1 MKYSRSALGLLNA
14 QYRSVLR
21 KCFLINVG
29 VFALGMTAAQAAV
42 TVDDYQKVLDALADS
57 ADADIIFNANGNG
70 IDLNGANGLT
80 VGENQKV
87 AFENIGTE
95 GKSSWT
101 NTSYNIINKGSISIS
116 DAIFSQNKASIVSG
130 DKTGGG
136 IIHNSG
142 FISVIENT
150 VFDKN
155 IGIGSNMAWGGIIS
169 NSGGVIDTIKN
180 VSFTNN
186 YLYTEKAAPHGG
198 NILNFGDENSESHIH
213 LIDGAVFENNTMT
226 SAANQIGG
234 AHGVGIDN
242 NEYGFIDKITNS
254 KFINNKTYRTGYEEK
269 TGNYHSSA
277 GGLDNY
283 NYIGEISNSLFQGN
297 SGEVQSA
304 SASASGGAIM
314 NIYNG
319 NGALGQIDKISNVQF
334 IDNHVLSE
342 NGNAHGGA
350 ISTGSA
356 STDKSKTSKISVM
369 ENVLFKG
376 NYAKSGASGSGYY
389 RAYGGAIDNGGDIG
403 QITGNFIQNY
413 VEIYAG
419 ASSGRGGAI
428 FNTGTIDIIEGSFD
442 GNYVVSAESGQ
453 ANGGAIEN
461 SGTIKRLKNVF
472 FSNNFAKSFGGNTY
486 GGVLLN
492 EKGGKV
498 LSVNGTFKENYAK
511 ASSIASGGVIHNEAS
526 TIGTIESD
534 FIGNYVESLSTS
546 NGGGILN
553 ILSTIEKINGN
564 FVENYAKA
572 FEKASG
578 GAINNNKEGKIN
590 EGIEGSFIR
599 NHAEA
604 ETDFVRGGAVMNFG
618 YIKNIQGDMLE
629 NYARTNGTYVIG
641 GALANMYVTASSPG
655 IIDALSGVYANNY
668 AESNGTGSASY
679 AQGGAIYNGANA
691 TISNIIDSAFIGN
704 EARGYTDATDGGAI
718 WNAGKITF
726 SGNNIFADNY
736 KTVNGVKTAN
746 DIYNKGEINV
756 AENGVL
762 NIGGGISGNGSGKIN
777 LNKNAALQLNN
788 SVADGNSVT
797 MADGAS
803 LAFNVNAFKTAETA
817 QDGGR
822 FNGDIQLNGKNNL
835 LVSSYVS
842 GGENSGDGLYK
853 FANDVDATNGE
864 WTLSLNNNGLY
875 NMNVSVNDDNNT
887 LLMKYQKKSAQEIA
901 NALDMST
908 EKGIETA
915 ALSGP
920 KTDNDIFNN
929 ISEIVNN
936 SAQTGNK
943 NLSKMLDDLNDNT
956 QGNAEIARL
965 LNDRISS
972 KIETRLNFRRNERL
986 GVYGLS
992 GGDALQYKPQV
1003 WANVIYQSAKNS
1015 GDNDFD
1021 ADTTGFIAGVDGQ
1034 ANENLTLG
1042 LGYAYQ
1048 KTDMKSGAAK
1058 TDIATHSVL
1067 GYGEYSWKNW
1077 FANALLSYNKSSYEQ
1092 KKNAFSSVLKGDF
1105 DVDVL
1110 GVQLLTGKNIY
1121 TAMGN
1126 NRTAIRPQ
1134 AGVRYYKLN
1143 QDDYTDNA
1151 GMKYESDDS
1160 DILVG
1165 VVGVEAS
1172 MNKQINNLTVTPK
1185 VFVNALYDL
1194 KNDDSNTLVKLPNG
1208 NAYTVSQKSNGKF
1221 GIEAGAEMNFAV
1233 TENLQTG
1240 VAYEYD
1246 WKDDYSAH
1254 TGMIT
1259 LKYAF

>member
-29 VFALGMTAAQAAV
+29 VFTLGMTAAQAAV

-155 IGIGSNMAWGGIIS
+155 IGIGSNTAWGGIIS
-169 NSGGVIDTIKN
+169 NSGGVIDTVKN
-180 VSFTNN
+180 VRFTNN

-198 NILNFGDENSESHIH
+198 NILNFGDENSESHIY

-314 NIYNG
+314 NIYAG
-319 NGALGQIDKISNVQF
+319 EENGALGQIDKISNVQF

-356 STDKSKTSKISVM
+356 STDKSKTSKISIM
-369 ENVLFKG
+369 DNVLFKG
-376 NYAKSGASGSGYY
+376 NYAKSGANISGYF
-389 RAYGGAIDNGGDIG
+389 RAYGGAIDNSGDIG

-419 ASSGRGGAI
+419 ASRGAGGAI
-428 FNTGTIDIIEGSFD
+428 FNSGKIDFIKGTFNS
-442 GNYVVSAESGQ
+442 NYAVTSVESSQ
-453 ANGGAIEN
+453 ASGGAIEN
-461 SGTIKRLKNVF
+461 ES
-472 FSNNFAKSFGGNTY
+472 
-486 GGVLLN
+486 
-492 EKGGKV
+492 
-498 LSVNGTFKENYAK
+498 
-511 ASSIASGGVIHNEAS
+511 S

-572 FEKASG
+572 SEKASG

-655 IIDALSGVYANNY
+655 IIDSLSGVYANNY

>member
-1 MKYSRSALGLLNA
+1 MRYSRSALGLLNA
-14 QYRSVLR
+14 QYRSILK

-29 VFALGMTAAQAAV
+29 VFALGMTAAQATV
-42 TVDDYQKVLDALADS
+42 TIDDYQKVLEALADS

-150 VFDKN
+150 IFDKN
-155 IGIGSNMAWGGIIS
+155 IGIGSNTAWGGIIS

-198 NILNFGDENSESHIH
+198 NILNFGDENSESHIY

-269 TGNYHSSA
+269 SGNYHSSA

-297 SGEVQSA
+297 SGEVQSV
-304 SASASGGAIM
+304 SASATGGAIM

-319 NGALGQIDKISNVQF
+319 NGELGQIDKISNVQF

-342 NGNAHGGA
+342 NGHAVGGA

-356 STDKSKTSKISVM
+356 LKDESKTSKISVM

-376 NYAKSGASGSGYY
+376 NYAKSGANVSGYF

-428 FNTGTIDIIEGSFD
+428 SNTGTIDKIKGSFE
-442 GNYVVSAESGQ
+442 GNYVLTAGKGSAS
-453 ANGGAIEN
+453 GGAI
-461 SGTIKRLKNVF
+461 
-472 FSNNFAKSFGGNTY
+472 GNW
-486 GGVLLN
+486 
-492 EKGGKV
+492 
-498 LSVNGTFKENYAK
+498 
-511 ASSIASGGVIHNEAS
+511 S
-526 TIGTIESD
+526 TIGTIEAD
-534 FIGNYVESLSTS
+534 FIGNYAESLSTS

-553 ILSTIEKINGN
+553 ILSTIEKMKGN

-572 FEKASG
+572 SENASG

-604 ETDFVRGGAVMNFG
+604 ENGFVRGGAVINFG

-629 NYARTNGTYVIG
+629 NYARTNGNYAIG
-641 GALANMYVTASSPG
+641 GALVNVYGNASSQG

-679 AQGGAIYNGANA
+679 AQGGAIYNGEKA

-718 WNAGKITF
+718 WNAGKINF
-726 SGNNIFADNY
+726 SGNNTFADNY

-746 DIYNKGEINV
+746 DIYNQGEINV
-756 AENGVL
+756 AKNGVL
-762 NIGGGISGNGSGKIN
+762 NVGGGISGNGAGKIN
-777 LNKNAALQLNN
+777 LNENAALQLNN
-788 SVADGNSVT
+788 SIADGNSVT

-803 LAFNVNAFKTAETA
+803 LAFNVNAFETAENV
-817 QDGGR
+817 QNGGR

-842 GGENSGDGLYK
+842 SGENSGDGLYK
-853 FANDVDATNGE
+853 FANNVDAANGE
-864 WTLSLNNNGLY
+864 WLLSVNNNGLY

-908 EKGIETA
+908 EKGNETA

-956 QGNAEIARL
+956 QGNAEVARL
-965 LNDRISS
+965 LNDIVSS
-972 KIETRLNFRRNERL
+972 KIETRLNFRRGERL
-986 GVYGLS
+986 GAYGLS

-1034 ANENLTLG
+1034 VNENLTLG

-1058 TDIATHSVL
+1058 TDITTHSVL
-1067 GYGEYSWKNW
+1067 GYGEYLWKNW
-1077 FANALLSYNKSSYEQ
+1077 FTNALLSYNKSSYEQ

-1105 DVDVL
+1105 DVDML
-1110 GVQLLTGKNIY
+1110 GVQLLAGKNIY
-1121 TAMGN
+1121 TAMESGKM
-1126 NRTAIRPQ
+1126 AIRPH
-1134 AGVRYYKLN
+1134 AGVRYYNIN

-1151 GMKYESDDS
+1151 GMKYESGES
-1160 DILVG
+1160 DIWVG
-1165 VVGVEAS
+1165 VAGVEAS
-1172 MNKQINNLTVTPK
+1172 MNKQINNLTVMPK

-1221 GIEAGAEMNFAV
+1221 GIEAGAEIDFAV

-1259 LKYAF
+1259 LKYSF

>member
-29 VFALGMTAAQAAV
+29 VFALGMTTAQA
-42 TVDDYQKVLDALADS
+42 DNFKLDAEKLSTSSNIKWVEIS
-57 ADADIIFNANGNG
+57 ADEYDESNKNMIKVDLSKNESQYFQYTYTSDPDRETISERQTGLSGEVSADFKNIDSLVEGGAIYNTNTLNVIGDFVDNSANAAWAGAIYNKGNIEVKGSFIGNKTGTTSGVGYGGGFYSTLGGTFSSITGDFINNG
-70 IDLNGANGLT
+70 I
-80 VGENQKV
+80 
-87 AFENIGTE
+87 
-95 GKSSWT
+95 
-101 NTSYNIINKGSISIS
+101 TSET
-116 DAIFSQNKASIVSG
+116 AC
-130 DKTGGG
+130 GGG
-136 IIHNSG
+136 IYVTLNEAKGDIIGNFIGNYLRQESDNPDHYSKGGAIDLWRAKIGTVDGYFINNNIKAHHWGQGAAMNMGNS
-142 FISVIENT
+142 SV
-150 VFDKN
+150 
-155 IGIGSNMAWGGIIS
+155 
-169 NSGGVIDTIKN
+169 DTIKGLFVN
-180 VSFTNN
+180 NRAVIEADSFLLT
-186 YLYTEKAAPHGG
+186 
-198 NILNFGDENSESHIH
+198 
-213 LIDGAVFENNTMT
+213 
-226 SAANQIGG
+226 
-234 AHGVGIDN
+234 
-242 NEYGFIDKITNS
+242 
-254 KFINNKTYRTGYEEK
+254 
-269 TGNYHSSA
+269 
-277 GGLDNY
+277 
-283 NYIGEISNSLFQGN
+283 
-297 SGEVQSA
+297 
-304 SASASGGAIM
+304 GGAINM
-314 NIYNG
+314 YKNSPDEGQMYVGEINADFYYNSAVHLTG
-319 NGALGQIDKISNVQF
+319 S
-334 IDNHVLSE
+334 
-342 NGNAHGGA
+342 AHGGA
-350 ISTGSA
+350 IY
-356 STDKSKTSKISVM
+356 TSDATIDYIS
-369 ENVLFKG
+369 
-376 NYAKSGASGSGYY
+376 
-389 RAYGGAIDNGGDIG
+389 
-403 QITGNFIQNY
+403 GNFVGNY
-413 VEIYAG
+413 VEA
-419 ASSGRGGAI
+419 
-428 FNTGTIDIIEGSFD
+428 
-442 GNYVVSAESGQ
+442 
-453 ANGGAIEN
+453 
-461 SGTIKRLKNVF
+461 
-472 FSNNFAKSFGGNTY
+472 FS
-486 GGVLLN
+486 
-492 EKGGKV
+492 
-498 LSVNGTFKENYAK
+498 LS
-511 ASSIASGGVIHNEAS
+511 SGGVIHNEAS
-526 TIGTIESD
+526 TIGIIEAD
-534 FIGNYVESLSTS
+534 FIGNYAESLGTS
-546 NGGGILN
+546 NGGGVLN
-553 ILSTIEKINGN
+553 LLSTIEKINGN

-572 FEKASG
+572 SENASG

-590 EGIEGSFIR
+590 EGIEGNFIR
-599 NHAEA
+599 NHAET

-641 GALANMYVTASSPG
+641 GALANMYGTASSQG

-746 DIYNKGEINV
+746 DIYNQGEINV

-864 WTLSLNNNGLY
+864 WALSLNNNGLY

-901 NALDMST
+901 DALDMST

-936 SAQTGNK
+936 SAQTGNE

-956 QGNAEIARL
+956 QGNAEVARL

-1126 NRTAIRPQ
+1126 NRTAIKPQ

-1172 MNKQINNLTVTPK
+1172 MNKQINNLMVMPK

>member
-116 DAIFSQNKASIVSG
+116 DTIFSQNKASIVSG
-130 DKTGGG
+130 SETGGG
-136 IIHNSG
+136 IIRNSG
-142 FISVIENT
+142 IISVIENT
-150 VFDKN
+150 IFDKN
-155 IGIGSNMAWGGIIS
+155 VGIGSNTSWGGIIS
-169 NSGGVIDTIKN
+169 NLRGIINTIKN

-198 NILNFGDENSESHIH
+198 NILNAGEVNSEAHIY

-283 NYIGEISNSLFQGN
+283 NYIGEISNSLFLGN

-319 NGALGQIDKISNVQF
+319 NGSLGQIDKISNVQF
-334 IDNHVLSE
+334 IDNHILSE

-356 STDKSKTSKISVM
+356 STDKSKTSKISIM
-369 ENVLFKG
+369 DNVLFKG
-376 NYAKSGASGSGYY
+376 NYAKSGASAPRYL
-389 RAYGGAIDNGGDIG
+389 RAYGGAIDNSGDIG

-419 ASSGRGGAI
+419 ASNSEGGAI
-428 FNTGTIDIIEGSFD
+428 FNSGKIDFIKGTFK
-442 GNYVVSAESGQ
+442 GNYAVTSVESSQ
-453 ANGGAIEN
+453 ASGGAIEN
-461 SGTIKRLKNVF
+461 DS
-472 FSNNFAKSFGGNTY
+472 
-486 GGVLLN
+486 
-492 EKGGKV
+492 
-498 LSVNGTFKENYAK
+498 
-511 ASSIASGGVIHNEAS
+511 S
-526 TIGTIESD
+526 TIGIIEAD
-534 FIGNYVESLSTS
+534 FIGNYVESLGTS
-546 NGGGILN
+546 NGGGVLN
-553 ILSTIEKINGN
+553 LLSTIEKINGN

-572 FEKASG
+572 SENASG

-590 EGIEGSFIR
+590 EGIEGNFIR
-599 NHAEA
+599 NHAET

-641 GALANMYVTASSPG
+641 GALANMYGTASSQG

-736 KTVNGVKTAN
+736 KTVNRVKTAN
-746 DIYNKGEINV
+746 DIYNQGEINV

-864 WTLSLNNNGLY
+864 WALSLNNNGLY

-901 NALDMST
+901 DALDMST

-936 SAQTGNK
+936 SAQTGNE

-956 QGNAEIARL
+956 QGNAEVARL

-1126 NRTAIRPQ
+1126 NRTAIKPQ

-1172 MNKQINNLTVTPK
+1172 MNKQINNLMVMPK

>member
-1 MKYSRSALGLLNA
+1 M
-14 QYRSVLR
+14 
-21 KCFLINVG
+21 
-29 VFALGMTAAQAAV
+29 
-42 TVDDYQKVLDALADS
+42 
-57 ADADIIFNANGNG
+57 
-70 IDLNGANGLT
+70 
-80 VGENQKV
+80 
-87 AFENIGTE
+87 
-95 GKSSWT
+95 
-101 NTSYNIINKGSISIS
+101 
-116 DAIFSQNKASIVSG
+116 
-130 DKTGGG
+130 
-136 IIHNSG
+136 
-142 FISVIENT
+142 
-150 VFDKN
+150 
-155 IGIGSNMAWGGIIS
+155 
-169 NSGGVIDTIKN
+169 
-180 VSFTNN
+180 
-186 YLYTEKAAPHGG
+186 
-198 NILNFGDENSESHIH
+198 
-213 LIDGAVFENNTMT
+213 
-226 SAANQIGG
+226 
-234 AHGVGIDN
+234 
-242 NEYGFIDKITNS
+242 
-254 KFINNKTYRTGYEEK
+254 
-269 TGNYHSSA
+269 
-277 GGLDNY
+277 
-283 NYIGEISNSLFQGN
+283 
-297 SGEVQSA
+297 
-304 SASASGGAIM
+304 GGAI
-314 NIYNG
+314 
-319 NGALGQIDKISNVQF
+319 AS
-334 IDNHVLSE
+334 
-342 NGNAHGGA
+342 
-350 ISTGSA
+350 GSA
-356 STDKSKTSKISVM
+356 SDDEVKTSKISVM

-376 NYAKSGASGSGYY
+376 NYAKSGASAPGYF
-389 RAYGGAIDNGGDIG
+389 RAYGGAIDNSGDIG
-403 QITGNFIQNY
+403 QITGTFIQNY

-428 FNTGTIDIIEGSFD
+428 SNTGTIDKIKGSFE
-442 GNYVVSAESGQ
+442 GNYVLTAEKGSAS
-453 ANGGAIEN
+453 GGAI
-461 SGTIKRLKNVF
+461 
-472 FSNNFAKSFGGNTY
+472 GNW
-486 GGVLLN
+486 
-492 EKGGKV
+492 
-498 LSVNGTFKENYAK
+498 
-511 ASSIASGGVIHNEAS
+511 S
-526 TIGTIESD
+526 TIGTIEAD
-534 FIGNYVESLSTS
+534 FIGNYAESLSTS

-553 ILSTIEKINGN
+553 QQSTIEKINGN

-572 FEKASG
+572 SENASG

-590 EGIEGSFIR
+590 EGIEGNFIR

-604 ETDFVRGGAVMNFG
+604 ENGFVRGGAVINFG
-618 YIKNIQGDMLE
+618 YIKNIQGDMFE
-629 NYARTNGTYVIG
+629 NYARTNGNYAIG
-641 GALANMYVTASSPG
+641 GALVNRYGNASSQG

-668 AESNGTGSASY
+668 AESNGTGSTSY

-718 WNAGKITF
+718 WNAGKINF

-746 DIYNKGEINV
+746 DIYNQGEINV
-756 AENGVL
+756 AENSVL
-762 NIGGGISGNGSGKIN
+762 NIGGGISGNGAGKIN
-777 LNKNAALQLNN
+777 LNENAALQLNN
-788 SVADGNSVT
+788 SIADGNSVT

-864 WTLSLNNNGLY
+864 WVLSLNNNGLY

-901 NALDMST
+901 DALDMST

-956 QGNAEIARL
+956 QGNAEVARL

-1172 MNKQINNLTVTPK
+1172 MNKQINNLTVMPK

-1233 TENLQTG
+1233 TENLQTS

>member
-29 VFALGMTAAQAAV
+29 VFALGMTAVQADNFKLDAEKLSTSSNIKWV
-42 TVDDYQKVLDALADS
+42 EISADEYDESNKNMIKVDLSKNESQYFQYTYTSDPDRETISERQTGLSGEVSADFKNIDSLVAGGAIYNTNTLKVIGDFVDNSANASLGGAIYNKGNIEVKGNFIGNKTGKTVGTGYGGGFYSTLGGTFSSITGDFINNGITSETACGGGIYVTLNEAKGDIIGNFIGNYLRQESNDTNRYSKGGAIDLWRAKIGTVDGYFINNNIKAHHSGQGAAMNMGNSSVDTIKGLFVNNRAVIEADS
-57 ADADIIFNANGNG
+57 F
-70 IDLNGANGLT
+70 LLT
-80 VGENQKV
+80 GSAISMYKNSPDEGEMYVGEINADFYYNSAVHLTGGAQGGAIYTRDATIDYISGNFV
-87 AFENIGTE
+87 GNYAQG
-95 GKSSWT
+95 
-101 NTSYNIINKGSISIS
+101 SYNNP
-116 DAIFSQNKASIVSG
+116 SIVS
-130 DKTGGG
+130 
-136 IIHNSG
+136 
-142 FISVIENT
+142 
-150 VFDKN
+150 
-155 IGIGSNMAWGGIIS
+155 
-169 NSGGVIDTIKN
+169 
-180 VSFTNN
+180 
-186 YLYTEKAAPHGG
+186 
-198 NILNFGDENSESHIH
+198 
-213 LIDGAVFENNTMT
+213 
-226 SAANQIGG
+226 
-234 AHGVGIDN
+234 
-242 NEYGFIDKITNS
+242 
-254 KFINNKTYRTGYEEK
+254 
-269 TGNYHSSA
+269 
-277 GGLDNY
+277 
-283 NYIGEISNSLFQGN
+283 
-297 SGEVQSA
+297 
-304 SASASGGAIM
+304 
-314 NIYNG
+314 
-319 NGALGQIDKISNVQF
+319 AL
-334 IDNHVLSE
+334 
-342 NGNAHGGA
+342 GGA
-350 ISTGSA
+350 ISNKTGS
-356 STDKSKTSKISVM
+356 
-369 ENVLFKG
+369 
-376 NYAKSGASGSGYY
+376 
-389 RAYGGAIDNGGDIG
+389 DIKY
-403 QITGNFIQNY
+403 IKGNFINNH
-413 VEIYAG
+413 
-419 ASSGRGGAI
+419 ASNLTTSSQTR
-428 FNTGTIDIIEGSFD
+428 
-442 GNYVVSAESGQ
+442 
-453 ANGGAIEN
+453 GGAIEN
-461 SGTIKRLKNVF
+461 D
-472 FSNNFAKSFGGNTY
+472 
-486 GGVLLN
+486 
-492 EKGGKV
+492 
-498 LSVNGTFKENYAK
+498 
-511 ASSIASGGVIHNEAS
+511 AS
-526 TIGTIESD
+526 TIGIIEAD
-534 FIGNYVESLSTS
+534 FIGNYAESLSAS

-564 FVENYAKA
+564 FVENYVKA
-572 FEKASG
+572 SENASG
-578 GAINNNKEGKIN
+578 GAINNNREGKIS
-590 EGIEGSFIR
+590 EGIKGNFVR

-604 ETDFVRGGAVMNFG
+604 ETDFVRGGAVINFG

-629 NYARTNGTYVIG
+629 NYARTNGNYAIG
-641 GALANMYVTASSPG
+641 GALINMYGTASSQG

-746 DIYNKGEINV
+746 DIYNQGEINV

-762 NIGGGISGNGSGKIN
+762 NVGGGISGNGAGKIN

-864 WTLSLNNNGLY
+864 WALSLNNNGLY

-901 NALDMST
+901 DALDMST

-956 QGNAEIARL
+956 QGNAEVARL

-1048 KTDMKSGAAK
+1048 KTDMKSGVAK

-1126 NRTAIRPQ
+1126 NRTAIKPQ

-1172 MNKQINNLTVTPK
+1172 MNKQINNLTVMPK

>member
-29 VFALGMTAAQAAV
+29 VFALGMTAAQADNFKLDAEKLSTSSNIKWV
-42 TVDDYQKVLDALADS
+42 EISADKYDESNKNMIKVDLSKNESQYFQYTYTSDPDKETISERQTGLSGEVSADFKNIDSLVEGGAIYNTNTLKVIGDFVDNSANASWGGAIYNKGNIEVKGNFIGNKTGKTVGTGYGGGFYSTLGGTFSSITGDFINNGITSETACGGAIYVTLNETKGDIIGNFIGNYLRQESDNKDHYSKGGAIDLWRAKIGTVDGYFINNNIKAHHWGQGAAM
-57 ADADIIFNANGNG
+57 NMGN
-70 IDLNGANGLT
+70 
-80 VGENQKV
+80 
-87 AFENIGTE
+87 
-95 GKSSWT
+95 SS
-101 NTSYNIINKGSISIS
+101 
-116 DAIFSQNKASIVSG
+116 V
-130 DKTGGG
+130 
-136 IIHNSG
+136 
-142 FISVIENT
+142 
-150 VFDKN
+150 
-155 IGIGSNMAWGGIIS
+155 
-169 NSGGVIDTIKN
+169 DTIKGLFVN
-180 VSFTNN
+180 NRAVIEAGSFI
-186 YLYTEKAAPHGG
+186 E
-198 NILNFGDENSESHIH
+198 
-213 LIDGAVFENNTMT
+213 
-226 SAANQIGG
+226 
-234 AHGVGIDN
+234 
-242 NEYGFIDKITNS
+242 
-254 KFINNKTYRTGYEEK
+254 
-269 TGNYHSSA
+269 
-277 GGLDNY
+277 
-283 NYIGEISNSLFQGN
+283 
-297 SGEVQSA
+297 
-304 SASASGGAIM
+304 
-314 NIYNG
+314 
-319 NGALGQIDKISNVQF
+319 
-334 IDNHVLSE
+334 
-342 NGNAHGGA
+342 HGGA
-350 ISTGSA
+350 INMYNNEPTEQMYVGKINADFYYNGAEHLTGA
-356 STDKSKTSKISVM
+356 
-369 ENVLFKG
+369 
-376 NYAKSGASGSGYY
+376 
-389 RAYGGAIDNGGDIG
+389 AYGGAIDASNATIDYIS
-403 QITGNFIQNY
+403 GNFVGNY
-413 VEIYAG
+413 VQGSYNN
-419 ASSGRGGAI
+419 SSVVSARGGAI
-428 FNTGTIDIIEGSFD
+428 SVRTDTNIKYIKGSFV
-442 GNYVVSAESGQ
+442 NNHASNLTASSQ
-453 ANGGAIEN
+453 TWGGAIEN
-461 SGTIKRLKNVF
+461 NASTIGIIEADFIGNYAESLNTSVGGGIYNRQSTVGVITGGFVGNY
-472 FSNNFAKSFGGNTY
+472 AKSLDISMGGGIYNLRSTI
-486 GGVLLN
+486 
-492 EKGGKV
+492 EKIKGNFVG
-498 LSVNGTFKENYAK
+498 NYAK
-511 ASSIASGGVIHNEAS
+511 ASEFAA
-526 TIGTIESD
+526 
-534 FIGNYVESLSTS
+534 
-546 NGGGILN
+546 
-553 ILSTIEKINGN
+553 
-564 FVENYAKA
+564 
-572 FEKASG
+572 G
-578 GAINNNKEGKIN
+578 GAINNNTEGKIN

-599 NHAEA
+599 NHVEA
-604 ETDFVRGGAVMNFG
+604 ENSFVRGGAVANWG

-629 NYARTNGTYVIG
+629 NYARTNSSYVTG
-641 GALANMYVTASSPG
+641 GALTNMYASASSQG

-746 DIYNKGEINV
+746 DIYNQGEINV

-777 LNKNAALQLNN
+777 LNENAALQLNN

-803 LAFNVNAFKTAETA
+803 LAFNVNAFETAENV
-817 QDGGR
+817 QNGGR

-864 WTLSLNNNGLY
+864 WALSLNNNGLY

-901 NALDMST
+901 DALDMST
-908 EKGIETA
+908 EKGFETA

-956 QGNAEIARL
+956 QGNAEVARL

-1021 ADTTGFIAGVDGQ
+1021 ADTTGFIAGVDGR

-1058 TDIATHSVL
+1058 TDIATHSIL

>member
-29 VFALGMTAAQAAV
+29 VFALGMTAAQA
-42 TVDDYQKVLDALADS
+42 DNFKLDAEKLSTSSNIKWVEIS
-57 ADADIIFNANGNG
+57 ADEYDESNKNMIKVDLSKNESQYFQYTYTSDPDRETISERQTGLSGEVSADFKNIDSLVAGGAIYNTNTLKVIGDFVDNSANASLGGAIYNKGNIEVKGNFIGNKTGKTVGTGYGGGFYSTLGGTFSSITGDFINNG
-70 IDLNGANGLT
+70 I
-80 VGENQKV
+80 
-87 AFENIGTE
+87 
-95 GKSSWT
+95 
-101 NTSYNIINKGSISIS
+101 TSET
-116 DAIFSQNKASIVSG
+116 AC
-130 DKTGGG
+130 GGG
-136 IIHNSG
+136 IYVTLNEAKGDIIGNFIGNYLRQESNDTNRYSKGGAIDLWQAKIGTVDGYFINNNIKAHHWGQGAAMNMGNS
-142 FISVIENT
+142 SV
-150 VFDKN
+150 
-155 IGIGSNMAWGGIIS
+155 
-169 NSGGVIDTIKN
+169 DTIKGLFVN
-180 VSFTNN
+180 NRTVIESDSFLLT
-186 YLYTEKAAPHGG
+186 
-198 NILNFGDENSESHIH
+198 
-213 LIDGAVFENNTMT
+213 
-226 SAANQIGG
+226 
-234 AHGVGIDN
+234 
-242 NEYGFIDKITNS
+242 
-254 KFINNKTYRTGYEEK
+254 
-269 TGNYHSSA
+269 
-277 GGLDNY
+277 
-283 NYIGEISNSLFQGN
+283 
-297 SGEVQSA
+297 
-304 SASASGGAIM
+304 GGAINM
-314 NIYNG
+314 YNNEPTEQMYVG
-319 NGALGQIDKISNVQF
+319 KINADFYYNSAV
-334 IDNHVLSE
+334 HLT
-342 NGNAHGGA
+342 GGAHGGA
-350 ISTGSA
+350 IY
-356 STDKSKTSKISVM
+356 TSDATIDYISGNFV
-369 ENVLFKG
+369 G
-376 NYAKSGASGSGYY
+376 NYAQGSYNNPLIVS
-389 RAYGGAIDNGGDIG
+389 ALGGAISNKTGSDIKY
-403 QITGNFIQNY
+403 IKGNFINNH
-413 VEIYAG
+413 
-419 ASSGRGGAI
+419 ASNNLTTSSQTR
-428 FNTGTIDIIEGSFD
+428 
-442 GNYVVSAESGQ
+442 
-453 ANGGAIEN
+453 GGAIEN
-461 SGTIKRLKNVF
+461 D
-472 FSNNFAKSFGGNTY
+472 
-486 GGVLLN
+486 
-492 EKGGKV
+492 
-498 LSVNGTFKENYAK
+498 
-511 ASSIASGGVIHNEAS
+511 AS
-526 TIGTIESD
+526 TIGIIEAD
-534 FIGNYVESLSTS
+534 FIGNYAESLSAS

-564 FVENYAKA
+564 FVENYVKA
-572 FEKASG
+572 SENASG
-578 GAINNNKEGKIN
+578 GAINNNREGKIS
-590 EGIEGSFIR
+590 EGIKGNFVR

-629 NYARTNGTYVIG
+629 NYARANGNYAIG
-641 GALANMYVTASSPG
+641 GALINMYGTASSPG

-668 AESNGTGSASY
+668 AEANGTGSASY

-746 DIYNKGEINV
+746 DIYNQGEINV

-762 NIGGGISGNGSGKIN
+762 NVGGGISGNGAGKIN

-864 WTLSLNNNGLY
+864 WVLSLNNNGLY

-901 NALDMST
+901 DALDMST

-956 QGNAEIARL
+956 QGNAEVARL

-1077 FANALLSYNKSSYEQ
+1077 FTNALLSYNKSSYEQ

-1172 MNKQINNLTVTPK
+1172 MNKQINNLTVMPK